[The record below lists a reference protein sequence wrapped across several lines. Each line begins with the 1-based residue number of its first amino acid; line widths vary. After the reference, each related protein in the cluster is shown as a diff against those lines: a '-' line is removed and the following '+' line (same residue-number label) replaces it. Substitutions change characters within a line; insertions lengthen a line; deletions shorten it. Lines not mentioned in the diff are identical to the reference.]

1 MSTELKPKVG
11 YIAKICLISPSSEWK
26 DKYKGAIEIHNQN
39 LEASVHPDSGFDI
52 FTPEPTVTA
61 LNSALR
67 ISFFNSLAKKF
78 TVQTVKSDM
87 KIKIAMYK
95 VIYSEV
101 EGVERA
107 EKQIPTGYYM
117 DARSSIS
124 KTDLR
129 LANNVGI
136 IDSGYRGNLI
146 GMFDVLPR
154 EAESAND
161 PIRLESG
168 HRLLQICAPSLE
180 PFWIEYVAE
189 ESDLGTTVRGSG
201 GFGSTGC
208 T

>member
-11 YIAKICLISPSSEWK
+11 YIAKICLVSPSSEWK

-39 LEASVHPDSGFDI
+39 IEASGHPDSGFDI

-67 ISFFNSLAKKF
+67 NSFFNSLDKKF

-87 KIKIAMYK
+87 KIKVAMYK
-95 VIYSEV
+95 VIYSD
-101 EGVERA
+101 GG

-117 DARSSIS
+117 YARSSIS

-154 EAESAND
+154 EAGSEND